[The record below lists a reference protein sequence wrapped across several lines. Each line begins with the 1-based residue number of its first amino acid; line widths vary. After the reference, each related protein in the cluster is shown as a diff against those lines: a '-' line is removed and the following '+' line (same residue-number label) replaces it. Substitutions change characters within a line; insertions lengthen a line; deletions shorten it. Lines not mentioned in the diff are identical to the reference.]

1 MRRRADGTYGAV
13 GAWICC
19 NPAYFTTAVALG
31 DRNSKTLFEATPILA
46 QQRRRTRNQKPESLK
61 CFAVGRIVGVEQHVY
76 RGGIAGGDCCPLLHD
91 VLEKSTAGK
100 LSS

>member
-1 MRRRADGTYGAV
+1 MRRLADGTYAAV

-19 NPAYFTTAVALG
+19 NPAYFTPAIALG

-61 CFAVGRIVGVEQHVY
+61 CFAVRRIVGVEQHVY
-76 RGGIAGGDCCPLLHD
+76 RGGIAGGGWWPPLHP
-91 VLEKSTAGK
+91 VLEKTAAGK